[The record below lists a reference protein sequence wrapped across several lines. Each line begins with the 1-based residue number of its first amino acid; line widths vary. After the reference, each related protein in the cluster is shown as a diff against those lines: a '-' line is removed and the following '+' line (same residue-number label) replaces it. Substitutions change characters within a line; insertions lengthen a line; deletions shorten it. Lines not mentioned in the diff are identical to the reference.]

1 MKKQALLLS
10 AFFIL
15 IANGWAQNPCE
26 KYGPFDAKMYTS
38 FLEAV
43 KEKEVVFKLKSDN
56 ESLSKEMSRPE
67 KSWQSTKNRNRES
80 KSDDER
86 IFKILLNCTTWLRN
100 LKNTA
105 SMKLKMKQ

>member
-43 KEKEVVFKLKSDN
+43 KEKEVVSGGSD
-56 ESLSKEMSRPE
+56 KEYL
-67 KSWQSTKNRNRES
+67 ES
-80 KSDDER
+80 KLIASQDLLDVLDATQGDEKD
-86 IFKILLNCTTWLRN
+86 IEYIWEFSKLGCF
-100 LKNTA
+100 LK
-105 SMKLKMKQ
+105 